1 MKMVFGIGVIA
12 IAIYLGTLFI
22 PVYYANY
29 EFEDSIKNE
38 ATLQTYTTKPES
50 DIRDTVY
57 KKAQDLDIPI
67 VKDSIK
73 VVRVGGVGVG
83 SLNIEAPYTVH
94 VDLPLYPIDL
104 NFGVA
109 THNKS
114 PF

>member
-1 MKMVFGIGVIA
+1 MKMVIGISVIA
-12 IAIYLGTLFI
+12 LSIFLGTQFV

-50 DIRDTVY
+50 DIRDSIF
-57 KKAQDLDIPI
+57 KKAQELDIPI
-67 VKDSIK
+67 VKEDIK

-83 SLNIEAPYTVH
+83 SLNIQAPYTVH
-94 VDLPLYPIDL
+94 LDLPLLPVDL
-104 NFGVA
+104 NFDA
-109 THNKS
+109 STHNKS